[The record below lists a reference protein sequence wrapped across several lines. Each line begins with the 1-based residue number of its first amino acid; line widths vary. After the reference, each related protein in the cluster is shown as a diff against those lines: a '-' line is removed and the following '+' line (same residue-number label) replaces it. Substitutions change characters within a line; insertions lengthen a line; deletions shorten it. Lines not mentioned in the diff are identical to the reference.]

1 MTGVMSGRGLIS
13 RILSFA
19 MPKDEQVIRNTL
31 LKGMMDSLAVRDLL
45 LLMSCLS

>member
-19 MPKDEQVIRNTL
+19 MPKGEQMIRNTL
-31 LKGMMDSLAVRDLL
+31 LKGMMDCLSVHDLF